1 MIRKATI
8 QDLDQLTTLFD
19 KYLVFYKKPSHLEK
33 HKSFLKE
40 RIEKDEA
47 IIFLAFEDETK
58 DKAIGF
64 TLIYPTFSSLLL
76 SKILILNDLYVEA
89 SVRKSGIG
97 QKLIL
102 QTVELAKELNIDL
115 IRLRTAKNNV
125 IAQELYHKMGFIRD
139 EYQHTYDL
147 TLK

>member
-8 QDLDQLTTLFD
+8 QDLEQLTRLFD
-19 KYLVFYKKPSHLEK
+19 KYLVFYKKPSNLEK
-33 HKSFLKE
+33 QKSYLKE
-40 RIEKDEA
+40 RIENDEA
-47 IIFLAFEDETK
+47 LLFIAFDDEIK

-64 TLIYPTFSSLLL
+64 ALIYPTFSSVLL
-76 SKILILNDLYVEA
+76 SKILILNDLYVDP
-89 SVRKSGIG
+89 SIRKNGIG

-102 QTVELAKELNIDL
+102 KSVELAKDLQVNI

-125 IAQELYHKMGFIRD
+125 IAQELYHKMGFVRD

-147 TLK
+147 EIK